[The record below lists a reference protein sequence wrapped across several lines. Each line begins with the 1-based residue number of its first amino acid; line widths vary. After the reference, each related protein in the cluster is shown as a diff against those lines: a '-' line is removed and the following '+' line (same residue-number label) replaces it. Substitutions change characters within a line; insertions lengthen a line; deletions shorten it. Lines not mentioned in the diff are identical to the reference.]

1 MTPYFYILKNIDYSF
16 FNFSQNCVVATRAAL
31 TATYLL
37 FSVWQNRIVLQ
48 KTHIAGLVALSIVTV
63 VQIINEKA
71 GYYLTL
77 FMLALGTFSG
87 IAFTPAI
94 HTFCIE
100 FHMGMLNLDLFCL
113 PVLLIFLV
121 IHRRL
126 AGDIFKEQQ
135 R

>member
-1 MTPYFYILKNIDYSF
+1 MIRERFVKLLPLI
-16 FNFSQNCVVATRAAL
+16 VVVL
-31 TATYLL
+31 TAIYLL

-48 KTHIAGLVALSIVTV
+48 KPHIAGLVALNIVII

-77 FMLALGTFSG
+77 FMLALGTLSA
-87 IAFTPAI
+87 IAFTPTI
-94 HTFCIE
+94 FTFYIGL
-100 FHMGMLNLDLFCL
+100 FSLDLFCL

-126 AGDIFKEQQ
+126 VADIFREPKK
-135 R
+135 